1 MKRLERAWSELV
13 FYCSTSNCSD
23 YLTMAPWAFRKIV
36 DRGCQTLP
44 LPYSAE
50 VCVDSVGGRV
60 DLNEPAKPTQQ
71 VMKVAIYAAMPS
83 IYLYQNLPH

>member
-1 MKRLERAWSELV
+1 MKRSERAWSELV
-13 FYCSTSNCSD
+13 FYCSTSNLSKD
-23 YLTMAPWAFRKIV
+23 LTIATWAFRKIV

-50 VCVDSVGGRV
+50 VGVDSVGGRV
-60 DLNEPAKPTQQ
+60 DFNEPAKATQQ
-71 VMKVAIYAAMPS
+71 VMKVTINATMPS